1 VKALSRIDG
10 LSLREILLKIPE
22 EEADRIIERVERAS
36 GGDPRR
42 VVSMGDLRDIER
54 HRKALEKVYEHP
66 LIKEDKRAEELLNH
80 LL

>member
-1 VKALSRIDG
+1 
-10 LSLREILLKIPE
+10 
-22 EEADRIIERVERAS
+22 VERAS

-42 VVSMGDLRDIER
+42 VAGVGDLRDLER

-66 LIKEDKRAEELLNH
+66 LIKEDKHAEELLNH